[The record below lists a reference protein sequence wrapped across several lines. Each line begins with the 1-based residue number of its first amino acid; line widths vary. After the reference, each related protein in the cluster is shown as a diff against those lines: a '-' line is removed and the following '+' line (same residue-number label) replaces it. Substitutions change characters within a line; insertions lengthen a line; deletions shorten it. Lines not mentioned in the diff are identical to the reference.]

1 MNNSV
6 ADLAI
11 RIKNGYMAEKP
22 EIVVSY
28 SVLNT
33 KIIEILKSENYIA
46 DFSIKTDGA
55 KKTIEVTL
63 KYTNNNPAVTDVQVV
78 SKPGRRM
85 YSKAKYIKPILG
97 GLGIAIMTTPK
108 GVMTDR
114 EARTLKVG
122 GEVLFKIW

>member
-22 EIVVSY
+22 EIIVSY

-33 KIIEILKSENYIA
+33 KIIEILKKQNYIA
-46 DFSIKTDGA
+46 DFTVKTDGA
-55 KKTIEVTL
+55 KKAIEVTL

-78 SKPGRRM
+78 SKPGRKM

-97 GLGIAIMTTPK
+97 GLGIAIMTTPR
-108 GVMTDR
+108 GVMTDQ
-114 EARTLKVG
+114 EAKTAKVG

>member
-22 EIVVSY
+22 DIIVTY
-28 SVLNT
+28 SKLNT
-33 KIIEILKSENYIA
+33 KIIEILKKENYIA
-46 DFSIKTDGA
+46 DFTVQTTGA

-63 KYTNNNPAVTDVQVV
+63 RYTNNTPAVTDVQVV
-78 SKPGRRM
+78 SKPGRKM

-97 GLGIAIMTTPK
+97 GLGIAIMTTPR

-114 EARTLKVG
+114 EAKTAKVG